1 MPLSIGPLSR
11 GSLSRSPIV
20 LGIESSCDEMA
31 AAIVRDGREILAS
44 TVHGQVEVHAPYGG
58 VVPELASRDHVRA
71 VSLVVE
77 AALSQAG
84 VSLADLDGIAVTAGP
99 GLIGSLL
106 VGLSF
111 AKALA
116 YAQGLPFVGV
126 HHLVG
131 HLVAAELASQA
142 SPSGGPLEPPYLG
155 LVVSGG
161 HTALYRVPVSGAP
174 TCLGETRD
182 DAAGEAFDKV
192 AKLLGLPFPGG
203 PAISKLAEQGD
214 PRAVPLPRPMRGRE
228 GLDFSYSGLKT
239 AVSLAVERQGGLAAL
254 SDSAKANFAASFE
267 AVAVESLV
275 ERTLRAAQQERL
287 DQIAV
292 VGGVAANGRL
302 RREMQNAAAR
312 DGRRAIFP
320 PMSLCT
326 DNAVMIAAAG
336 TRLLLR
342 GVRDDLRLEAF
353 SRVPIGETP
362 WRPAAR
368 ADDGVG
374 VAVTSGD
381 GTRA

>member
-1 MPLSIGPLSR
+1 M
-11 GSLSRSPIV
+11 SLTESPIV

-31 AAIVRDGREILAS
+31 AAVVRGGFEILSSA
-44 TVHGQVEVHAPYGG
+44 VHGQFEVHAPYGG

-71 VSLVVE
+71 VSAVVE
-77 AALSQAG
+77 EALARAG
-84 VSLADLDGIAVTAGP
+84 VGPADLDGVAVTAGP

-111 AKALA
+111 AKAFA

-131 HLVAAELASQA
+131 HLIAAELATHAPA
-142 SPSGGPLEPPYLG
+142 SGPSEGESPAAEPLEPPYLG

-161 HTALYRVPVSGAP
+161 HTALYRVAETGAP
-174 TCLGETRD
+174 TPLGETRD

-192 AKLLGLPFPGG
+192 AKLLGLGFPGG

-214 PRAVPLPRPMRGRE
+214 PKGVPLPRPMRGRA

-239 AVSLAVERQGGLAAL
+239 AVALAIERQGGLAAL
-254 SDSAKANFAASFE
+254 PPKAKADLAAAFE
-267 AVAVESLV
+267 SVVVESLV
-275 ERTLRAAQQERL
+275 ERTLAAARQEDLRR
-287 DQIAV
+287 IAV
-292 VGGVAANGRL
+292 VGGVAANRRL
-302 RREMQNAAAR
+302 RSEMQAAAAR
-312 DGRRAIFP
+312 EGRRAIFP

-336 TRLLLR
+336 TRLLMC

-353 SRVPIGETP
+353 SRVPIGEAP
-362 WRPAAR
+362 WRAA
-368 ADDGVG
+368 A
-374 VAVTSGD
+374 
-381 GTRA
+381 GTGAQAGGAGA